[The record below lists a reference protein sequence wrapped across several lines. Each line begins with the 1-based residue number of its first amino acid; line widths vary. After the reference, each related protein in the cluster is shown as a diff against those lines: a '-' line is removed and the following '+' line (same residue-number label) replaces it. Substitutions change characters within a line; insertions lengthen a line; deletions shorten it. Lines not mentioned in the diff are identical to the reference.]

1 MTGDLGQDCSNNM
14 ENVLRRKLQDQLKPF
29 SDVLRRMQMKLL
41 IRFSLN
47 VIKILS
53 LWADTNVIITN
64 YNLLTNVLARGKHSF
79 PLVLD
84 LKQCPMM
91 MILIWTSVLGLPR

>member
-1 MTGDLGQDCSNNM
+1 M
-14 ENVLRRKLQDQLKPF
+14 ENVLRRKLHDQLKPF

-53 LWADTNVIITN
+53 LWADTHVIITN
-64 YNLLTNVLARGKHSF
+64 
-79 PLVLD
+79 
-84 LKQCPMM
+84 
-91 MILIWTSVLGLPR
+91 